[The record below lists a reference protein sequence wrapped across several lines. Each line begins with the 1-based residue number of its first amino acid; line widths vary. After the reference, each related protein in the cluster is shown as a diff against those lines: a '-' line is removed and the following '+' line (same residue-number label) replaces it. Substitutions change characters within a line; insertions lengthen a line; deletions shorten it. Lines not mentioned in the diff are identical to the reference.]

1 MKHLYLAASAAMVL
15 TLAACGDNNE
25 AQLTELQGQLET
37 AQTENETLRGQV
49 SELEAAQ
56 QSAAGQLDPATL
68 REPLTT
74 AFTALGETER
84 QLDRF
89 SAALTQEGYQ
99 GVSLDPLREN
109 ILEASQA
116 VAGAARDVGVDVD
129 AVLAEAQSAIEE
141 ETSPTQPAMAPSGG
155 ASDAS
160 GAGTGAASG
169 TASDTDS
176 EDTQSTQPA
185 Q

>member
-1 MKHLYLAASAAMVL
+1 M
-15 TLAACGDNNE
+15 G
-25 AQLTELQGQLET
+25 
-37 AQTENETLRGQV
+37 
-49 SELEAAQ
+49 
-56 QSAAGQLDPATL
+56 
-68 REPLTT
+68 
-74 AFTALGETER
+74 
-84 QLDRF
+84 
-89 SAALTQEGYQ
+89 
-99 GVSLDPLREN
+99 
-109 ILEASQA
+109 QA